1 VTGSE
6 PTPSVESC
14 RSALLAT
21 CHQVYKKHQAAA
33 VLVIKPREIE
43 ASSFSLDVPTST
55 GHFIHMVY
63 YPPKVLK
70 KVPAMMPQSDI
81 SISIHAVDDA
91 RYEKP
96 VAAFLLSR
104 GKPEVITHKRFPEGA
119 LGEREVDTADVIAAL
134 LDINEMLKSS
144 L

>member
-1 VTGSE
+1 
-6 PTPSVESC
+6 
-14 RSALLAT
+14 
-21 CHQVYKKHQAAA
+21 
-33 VLVIKPREIE
+33 
-43 ASSFSLDVPTST
+43 
-55 GHFIHMVY
+55 MVY

-119 LGEREVDTADVIAAL
+119 LGEREADTADVIAAL
-134 LDINEMLKSS
+134 MQRELPVREGGGESRSPRHARLRNANVENGTHGIPNTVSRCLGNEIQAKNPVQGSG
-144 L
+144 